1 MRLLPQ
7 HTRSAGAVLS
17 RIPERLD
24 ATRALRENADR
35 HCEDMPVPDS
45 HLELERQNAALTRQ
59 LLQWIRSERRT
70 YADAL
75 DVWRSSCPRHT
86 IWEDALAAGFID
98 CGTTRE
104 SVLALTQ
111 EGERF
116 LAGTS

>member
-1 MRLLPQ
+1 M
-7 HTRSAGAVLS
+7 
-17 RIPERLD
+17 
-24 ATRALRENADR
+24 
-35 HCEDMPVPDS
+35 PDS

-98 CGTTRE
+98 CGTAPAA
-104 SVLALTQ
+104 ALTLTRA
-111 EGERF
+111 GERF
-116 LAGTS
+116 LEGHS

>member
-1 MRLLPQ
+1 M
-7 HTRSAGAVLS
+7 
-17 RIPERLD
+17 
-24 ATRALRENADR
+24 
-35 HCEDMPVPDS
+35 PDS

-98 CGTTRE
+98 CG
-104 SVLALTQ
+104 SAPASPLALTPA
-111 EGERF
+111 GERF
-116 LAGTS
+116 LRESS